1 MDDSASEQVPQGD
14 GGEKQGGQSIHE
26 HTSGSLHPNMSS
38 VGSIRSRTGRVKQA
52 NAKGELWRRLVGCHS
67 SFLLLVDHL
76 SPEVT
81 YPVGKDT
88 FREVEVLL
96 LQAPA
101 ADLAIGGWRWAGCGA
116 GAGGGCGAGTGA
128 WGGNGCSPHAIS
140 HDSTKARAGGSGKHI
155 SGGMRGRV

>member
-1 MDDSASEQVPQGD
+1 MTQLLNRCRREMVGKSKVS
-14 GGEKQGGQSIHE
+14 QSIHE

-52 NAKGELWRRLVGCHS
+52 NAKGELRRRLVGCHS

-101 ADLAIGGWRWAGCGA
+101 ADLAIDRWRWAGCGA
-116 GAGGGCGAGTGA
+116 GAGA
-128 WGGNGCSPHAIS
+128 WGGNGCSPHTIIS
-140 HDSTKARAGGSGKHI
+140 HDSTKARARGSGKHI
-155 SGGMRGRV
+155 SGGMRGKV